1 MDNIQTLILRTSQ
14 SMKELQV
21 INKNV
26 KVLDK
31 KISKILFEEKK
42 KIINK
47 FLIKNPKKKYLI
59 QSS

>member
-31 KISKILFEEKK
+31 KISKILFEEKR

-47 FLIKNPKKKYLI
+47 FIIKNPKKCLI

>member
-47 FLIKNPKKKYLI
+47 FLIKNPKKCLI